1 MASVV
6 FLSVAVPLAVIANSL
21 VIEVVRRKRNK
32 RKTNDMFILNLAVS
46 DLLFGLFL
54 TPDIYDLFVKSPPTL
69 LYCKILPPFQ
79 TFTYFLSVYTLVSM
93 AIERQYVILNPFKPR
108 IRSRWLK
115 IWLLMI
121 WFSSLICV
129 LPYTIVITAGKDS
142 CTENWPSFSHRQV
155 YTAALFVLQYPLPLL
170 VILFS
175 YVKIGIFLSRYRPPG
190 DTNSKNPSGFRVIKE
205 RKANVKVSKLV
216 AKIVILF
223 ALMNLPNQ
231 IAWMMLDFG
240 NKEDQK
246 NASLLMKVG
255 AFTTAMHSFT
265 NTIVYSTLTKRFRK
279 DITSILCSQCIC
291 HCRKTQTSRKF
302 VRPQKTAN
310 VEVQLRCFVNLGM
323 EYNPS

>member
-1 MASVV
+1 MNNSSQSLTMPQDGASNMASVV

-21 VIEVVRRKRNK
+21 VIEVVRRKRNN

-129 LPYTIVITAGKDS
+129 APIHHRHHGWKGFVHRELAIVQSQTGVHRCPLCIAIPSPTARHTLFLCENWNIPLSIQTAGGH
-142 CTENWPSFSHRQV
+142 EFEEPVWF
-155 YTAALFVLQYPLPLL
+155 
-170 VILFS
+170 
-175 YVKIGIFLSRYRPPG
+175 
-190 DTNSKNPSGFRVIKE
+190 
-205 RKANVKVSKLV
+205 
-216 AKIVILF
+216 
-223 ALMNLPNQ
+223 
-231 IAWMMLDFG
+231 
-240 NKEDQK
+240 
-246 NASLLMKVG
+246 
-255 AFTTAMHSFT
+255 
-265 NTIVYSTLTKRFRK
+265 
-279 DITSILCSQCIC
+279 
-291 HCRKTQTSRKF
+291 
-302 VRPQKTAN
+302 
-310 VEVQLRCFVNLGM
+310 
-323 EYNPS
+323 